1 MNWWICLACF
11 FSAVWFLLSAH
22 SSAGTA
28 LLLLRQR
35 SSDEASSSGFSVWG
49 FRVQYNKAGQE
60 IAGSE
65 YNDQGENMTIKLDGF
80 LDGMM
85 FVYGVLSFT
94 LLPLY
99 FFYYIFGGFR

>member
-1 MNWWICLACF
+1 
-11 FSAVWFLLSAH
+11 
-22 SSAGTA
+22 
-28 LLLLRQR
+28 
-35 SSDEASSSGFSVWG
+35 
-49 FRVQYNKAGQE
+49 
-60 IAGSE
+60 
-65 YNDQGENMTIKLDGF
+65 MTMKFDGF